1 MASDTKPQSKQP
13 RLSYWPGLIE
23 HYRRFLPVT
32 DSTPVVT
39 LNEGNT
45 PLIEVRALADGSG
58 QTSRFTLSS
67 RAPTRPARSKT
78 GA

>member
-1 MASDTKPQSKQP
+1 MASDSKSGSKQQ

-39 LNEGNT
+39 LNEAT
-45 PLIEVRALADGSG
+45 RRL
-58 QTSRFTLSS
+58 SR
-67 RAPTRPARSKT
+67 RPR
-78 GA
+78 